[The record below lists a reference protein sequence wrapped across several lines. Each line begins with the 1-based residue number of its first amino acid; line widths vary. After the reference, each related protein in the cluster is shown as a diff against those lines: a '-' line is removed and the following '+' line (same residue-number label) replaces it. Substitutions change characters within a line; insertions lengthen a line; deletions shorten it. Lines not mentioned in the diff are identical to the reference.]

1 MINIF
6 DKSKNKVFMTDRI
19 IEPFLTCDI
28 NKLDVLTFE
37 IDKENLKYFELEGY
51 VETKEQIYVIKDIEE
66 LQYTF
71 KIVALQEI
79 EEFDEY
85 LTNKTYPTKTLD
97 FMIKDLLPSGWSLVF
112 KGDTKKRTVTG
123 NNINKFS

>member
-79 EEFDEY
+79 
-85 LTNKTYPTKTLD
+85 
-97 FMIKDLLPSGWSLVF
+97 
-112 KGDTKKRTVTG
+112 
-123 NNINKFS
+123 